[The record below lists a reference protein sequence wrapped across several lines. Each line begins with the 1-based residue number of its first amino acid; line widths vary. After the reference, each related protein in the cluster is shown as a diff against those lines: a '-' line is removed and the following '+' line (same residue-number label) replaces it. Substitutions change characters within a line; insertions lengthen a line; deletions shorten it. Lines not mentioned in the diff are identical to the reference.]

1 MPKNIHCT
9 VYIEPMNTTSILLV
23 MEKLDFSSLIKF
35 TIAYPWLTSLLSYT
49 RKFEIKKILNNNT
62 AAAAAAVDDEDAA
75 AAYTDINYEINVV
88 LRKNPI
94 SFVFNSQLAQIT
106 LANCTVDF
114 IDLAQLIYN
123 IGDGLRTLQI
133 MDSVQYKYTA
143 YPSNYTDPRLQTLEM
158 LQIKFDQNISYI
170 ISKAINLKYLEIS
183 NLRPRFAYSIN
194 NRLFIHS
201 QFYEKLDISY
211 KDWKEMFRVCCYLIP
226 DSITNIVAAAA
237 TTTTV
242 DTRRNITKQPA
253 RKLHQKK
260 YRKKTGRTHPLPNV
274 RMEIYQQDS
283 EKELVVERA
292 IEEPKIIPMIFGY
305 RGADGSG
312 GDDHDTFSKMY
323 SNAFQWKSVVDRTYK
338 LQ

>member
-1 MPKNIHCT
+1 
-9 VYIEPMNTTSILLV
+9 MNTTSILLI

-35 TIAYPWLTSLLSYT
+35 TIAYPWLTSLLNYT
-49 RKFEIKKILNNNT
+49 KKFEIKKIRNNPVDNT
-62 AAAAAAVDDEDAA
+62 VVVASTNDNDDD
-75 AAYTDINYEINVV
+75 DINYEINVV
-88 LRKNPI
+88 LRKNPV
-94 SFVFNSQLAQIT
+94 SFIFNSQLAQIT

-123 IGDGLRTLQI
+123 IGDGLKTLQI

-143 YPSNYTDPRLQTLEM
+143 YPSNYTDPRLQNLETLK
-158 LQIKFDQNISYI
+158 IKFDQNISYI
-170 ISKAINLKYLEIS
+170 ISNATNLKYLEIS

-211 KDWKEMFRVCCYLIP
+211 KDWKEMFKVCCYLIP
-226 DSITNIVAAAA
+226 DTTTTNTVAAA
-237 TTTTV
+237 TTTTTTVNTGV
-242 DTRRNITKQPA
+242 DTRRNITTRQST
-253 RKLHQKK
+253 RKLQQKK

-274 RMEIYQQDS
+274 RMEIYQQDP

-305 RGADGSG
+305 SDN
-312 GDDHDTFSKMY
+312 TFSKMY

-338 LQ
+338 L